1 MAEDLFLH
9 GLQNIG
15 YLLNV
20 IVIPLATI
28 IVGRKL
34 LKEKKAT
41 GKLNDIRA
49 IIFFIFFSFS
59 NLVILEFLIGTQFY
73 DAATRAF
80 LAELFGG
87 NFDGFNIYSL
97 VIGLIASL
105 GLMMVAVANRWDFL
119 HYSSLF
125 FFGGMILLYA
135 FTGFSALL
143 EPYVYFAGGASIVFL
158 YLTAFRV
165 KDNGALALAIFF
177 TLAFGT
183 VIFDVALIS
192 GFGVIMYNAV
202 ILIFSF
208 GWFKPFKQREVVA

>member
-9 GLQNIG
+9 GLSNLG
-15 YLLNV
+15 YLLN
-20 IVIPLATI
+20 IIIIPLATI

-41 GKLNDIRA
+41 GELNEIRA
-49 IIFFIFFSFS
+49 LTFFILFSFS
-59 NLVILEFLIGTQFY
+59 NLVILEFLIRTQIY
-73 DAATRAF
+73 SSPV

-87 NFDGFNIYSL
+87 NFDSFNIYSL

-105 GLMMVAVANRWDFL
+105 GLMLVTTANRWEFL
-119 HYSSLF
+119 HFAALF

-135 FTGFSALL
+135 FTGYDALL
-143 EPYVYFAGGASIVFL
+143 EPYIYFAGGVSVVFL

-183 VIFDVALIS
+183 VIFDVPLIR
-192 GFGVIMYNAV
+192 GFGVIIYDVV
-202 ILIFSF
+202 ILLFSF
-208 GWFKPFKQREVVA
+208 GLFRVFKQKELTA

>member
-20 IVIPLATI
+20 IIIPLATI
-28 IVGRKL
+28 IVGKKL

-41 GKLNDIRA
+41 GQLNDIRA

-59 NLVILEFLIGTQFY
+59 NLVILEFLIEIEVYSSSSILG
-73 DAATRAF
+73 D
-80 LAELFGG
+80 LFGG
-87 NFDGFNIYSL
+87 TLNGFNIYSL
-97 VIGLIASL
+97 VVGLIASL

-119 HYSSLF
+119 QYTSLF
-125 FFGGMILLYA
+125 FFGGMFLLYA
-135 FTGFSALL
+135 FTGFYGFL
-143 EPYVYFAGGASIVFL
+143 EPYIYFAGGASILFL

-165 KDNGALALAIFF
+165 KDNGALALAVFF

-183 VIFDVALIS
+183 VIFDSPLIN
-192 GFGVIMYNAV
+192 GFGIILYNAV
-202 ILIFSF
+202 ILVFSF
-208 GWFKPFKQREVVA
+208 GWFKPFKQEVIA

>member
-1 MAEDLFLH
+1 MAEDLFLN

-20 IVIPLATI
+20 IIIPLATFMI
-28 IVGRKL
+28 GRKL

-59 NLVILEFLIGTQFY
+59 NLVILEFLIEIQIYSSPFII
-73 DAATRAF
+73 
-80 LAELFGG
+80 ELFGG
-87 NFDGFNIYSL
+87 GLNGFNLYSL
-97 VIGLIASL
+97 IVGLIASL
-105 GLMMVAVANRWDFL
+105 GIMMVAVANRWDFL
-119 HYSSLF
+119 HFTSIF
-125 FFGGMILLYA
+125 FFGGMILLYM
-135 FTGFSALL
+135 FTGFYALL
-143 EPYVYFAGGASIVFL
+143 EPYIYFAGGASIVFL

-183 VIFDVALIS
+183 VIFDIALIT

-202 ILIFSF
+202 ILIFSL
-208 GWFKPFKQREVVA
+208 GWFKPFKQEVIE

>member
-9 GLQNIG
+9 GLENIG

-20 IVIPLATI
+20 IIIPLATVL
-28 IVGRKL
+28 VGRKL

-73 DAATRAF
+73 DTTTRAF
-80 LAELFGG
+80 LAGIFGG
-87 NFDGFNIYSL
+87 TLDVFNVYSF
-97 VIGLIASL
+97 VIGIIASL

-119 HYSSLF
+119 RYTSMF
-125 FFGGMILLYA
+125 FFGGMILLYT
-135 FTGFSALL
+135 FTGFQAFLA
-143 EPYVYFAGGASIVFL
+143 PYIYFAGGAGIVFL

-183 VIFDVALIS
+183 VIVDVAMIT
-192 GFGVIMYNAV
+192 GFGVVIYNGV
-202 ILIFSF
+202 ILIFSL
-208 GWFKPFKQREVVA
+208 GLFKPFKKEVMA

>member
-1 MAEDLFLH
+1 MAEDLFVH
-9 GLQNIG
+9 GLQYIG
-15 YLLNV
+15 SLLNI

-59 NLVILEFLIGTQFY
+59 NLVILEFLVNIGVYSTPFM
-73 DAATRAF
+73 
-80 LAELFGG
+80 AEIFGG
-87 NFDGFNIYSL
+87 NISSFNVFSI
-97 VIGLIASL
+97 VVGIIASL

-119 HYSSLF
+119 QYTSVF
-125 FFGGMILLYA
+125 FFGGMIFLYL
-135 FTGFSALL
+135 FTGFDAFL
-143 EPYVYFAGGASIVFL
+143 EPYIYFAGGASIFFL
-158 YLTAFRV
+158 YFTAFRV

-183 VIFDVALIS
+183 VALDIALFT
-192 GFGVIMYNAV
+192 GFGVLLYNAV
-202 ILIFSF
+202 ILVFSL
-208 GWFKPFKQREVVA
+208 GWFKPFKQEGVA

>member
-1 MAEDLFLH
+1 MAEDLFLQ
-9 GLQNIG
+9 GVQNIG
-15 YLLNV
+15 YILSV

-28 IVGRKL
+28 IIGRTL
-34 LKEKKAT
+34 LKEKKST

-59 NLVILEFLIGTQFY
+59 NLVILEFFVRYQIY
-73 DAATRAF
+73 NSPF
-80 LAELFGG
+80 LAELFNGSLQ
-87 NFDGFNIYSL
+87 GFNLYSL
-97 VIGLIASL
+97 IVGLIASL

-119 HYSSLF
+119 HYTSLF
-125 FFGGMILLYA
+125 IFGGMILLYML
-135 FTGFSALL
+135 TGFDVIL
-143 EPYVYFAGGASIVFL
+143 EPYIYLAGGASILFL

-183 VIFDVALIS
+183 VIFNVALIT
-192 GFGVIMYNAV
+192 GLGVLLYNVV

-208 GWFKPFKQREVVA
+208 GWFKPFKQEVRA

>member
-1 MAEDLFLH
+1 MAEDLFVH

-73 DAATRAF
+73 DVATRAF
-80 LAELFGG
+80 LSGLFGG
-87 NFDGFNIYSL
+87 SVNEFNLYSL
-97 VIGLIASL
+97 VIGIIASL

-119 HYSSLF
+119 QYSSLF
-125 FFGGMILLYA
+125 FFGGMILLYV
-135 FTGFSALL
+135 FTGFGGLL
-143 EPYVYFAGGASIVFL
+143 ESYIYFAGAASIFFL

-177 TLAFGT
+177 TIAFGT
-183 VIFDVALIS
+183 VIFDVALIT
-192 GFGVIMYNAV
+192 GFGVILYNIV

-208 GWFKPFKQREVVA
+208 GWFKPFKQEVVA